1 MKKKLIVLLSSFHI
15 LLSFG
20 QSIRVSFKT
29 ILSNEIKD
37 IFHES
42 YHIGVYEDDLGNK
55 GSVRYFD
62 QYIPR
67 GSKNRVRGVIIQK
80 WDKNGNV
87 ILDKKH
93 ILSFEKEGIPHV
105 IYIEGN
111 NFYIIESFDN
121 DKDETLDYFLH
132 EFNEGEIKDK
142 RKIFSASRNFSSGK
156 LKYIDDYRYDVDYFG
171 MFSISKNNRFIA
183 FSADLGKDKNDSE
196 KHQIILL
203 DTNFNV
209 LWKREF
215 KHSSKDALFHFS
227 NLEVSDKGEI
237 IVLGKAYNKVVKEK
251 KSGAVNYQFEIFKV
265 SKENEK
271 KIVLNTSNDF
281 VKEFNIL
288 LDDSFI
294 QCIGLYAQKPYHIEG
309 ALSVRVNI
317 KDFLI
322 SNTTKQSLSNVA
334 VIEKYGNLLKREFP
348 DYKVQEVKKLDN
360 GDYIIL
366 AEDTAFSYSKF
377 MNSNIGHASY
387 QYGDV
392 LVILLS
398 SKGELKW
405 SRNISKNITGGSL
418 GYYSVSKIIYND
430 THVSFL
436 TNAFKELGESYGKKN
451 QLNSGKMLGNNVK
464 NTNLYAVVFD
474 RNNGDFLIQT
484 VQKNKDIG
492 RMFNVSRAK
501 SLDAKSLVLWNSKRK
516 KGQFLTV
523 EIK

>member
-1 MKKKLIVLLSSFHI
+1 
-15 LLSFG
+15 
-20 QSIRVSFKT
+20 
-29 ILSNEIKD
+29 
-37 IFHES
+37 
-42 YHIGVYEDDLGNK
+42 
-55 GSVRYFD
+55 
-62 QYIPR
+62 
-67 GSKNRVRGVIIQK
+67 
-80 WDKNGNV
+80 
-87 ILDKKH
+87 
-93 ILSFEKEGIPHV
+93 
-105 IYIEGN
+105 
-111 NFYIIESFDN
+111 
-121 DKDETLDYFLH
+121 
-132 EFNEGEIKDK
+132 
-142 RKIFSASRNFSSGK
+142 
-156 LKYIDDYRYDVDYFG
+156 

-183 FSADLGKDKNDSE
+183 FSVDLGKDKNDSE

-251 KSGAVNYQFEIFKV
+251 KSGAVNYRFEIFKV
-265 SKENEK
+265 SKENDK

-436 TNAFKELGESYGKKN
+436 TNAFKELGESYEKKN